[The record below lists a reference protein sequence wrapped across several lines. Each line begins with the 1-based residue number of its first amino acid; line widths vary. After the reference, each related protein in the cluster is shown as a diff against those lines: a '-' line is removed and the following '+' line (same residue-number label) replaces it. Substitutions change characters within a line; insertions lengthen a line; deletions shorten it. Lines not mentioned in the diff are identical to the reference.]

1 MAVLERLSWFDD
13 DPARLQ
19 RELDAMPAVAPA
31 LVWTGGHWAG
41 ELPLWPME
49 RPEPATLRE
58 YVGDRRFRVEV
69 HYFESFPMVA
79 PRFIPIEP
87 EPEIAVW
94 TMHRWHVSG
103 DGSLCLFQNFIDWD
117 PSGTAADLVPKAA
130 GWFLEY
136 LLMEDGAIE
145 HMTVNG
151 IATNDSHDHLFVAR
165 GP

>member
-1 MAVLERLSWFDD
+1 MTALERLRWFDD

-19 RELDAMPAVAPA
+19 RELDAMPPIAPG
-31 LVWTGGHWAG
+31 LTWTGDYWVG
-41 ELPLWPME
+41 ELPLWPFK
-49 RPEPATLRE
+49 RPEPTPLCE

-69 HYFESFPMVA
+69 HYYESFPMVA
-79 PRFIPIEP
+79 PRFMPIDP

-103 DGSLCLFQNFIDWD
+103 DGSLCLFQNFSDWH
-117 PSGTAADLVPKAA
+117 PSNTAADLVPKAA

-136 LLMEDGAIE
+136 LLMKDDAIE
-145 HMTVNG
+145 HMTVEG
-151 IATNDSHDHLFVAR
+151 IAANNVLDHLFISP